1 MGSYTAKII
10 SNSCSKGRV
19 TMRRD
24 LDANPAS
31 PRMVR
36 HKISRILNVNAVT
49 LLGRFMVTTTY
60 LSLS

>member
-1 MGSYTAKII
+1 
-10 SNSCSKGRV
+10 
-19 TMRRD
+19 MRRD

-49 LLGRFMVTTTY
+49 LSGRFMLATT
-60 LSLS
+60 S